1 MVVLVFGETGSIG
14 QFLANRF
21 RSEGKTVIGVSR
33 NFVVDDIP
41 EVEAA
46 IWCQGVNIND
56 KIGEINY
63 ENYSSVIDGNLGY
76 VVRTLDALVKGGKLG
91 AGSRCLVI
99 SSLWQEF
106 SRDNK
111 FSYTVSKAALGGLVR
126 SCSVDLGSRDIF
138 INALLPGPVDN
149 PMTRRNLG
157 SEQIAKLPGF
167 VQLED
172 LWQLARYLC
181 LFNNSTNGQ
190 SIIVDLGFS
199 IKKM

>member
-1 MVVLVFGETGSIG
+1 MAVIVFGETGSIG
-14 QFLANRF
+14 KFLAQKL

-63 ENYSSVIDGNLGY
+63 EKYSEVVDGNLGY
-76 VVRTLDALVKGGKLG
+76 VVRTLDALVKARKL
-91 AGSRCLVI
+91 APGSRCLVI

-106 SRDNK
+106 TRDNK

-126 SCSVDLGSRDIF
+126 SCSVDLGARNIF

-149 PMTRRNLG
+149 PMTRNNLDP
-157 SEQIAKLPGF
+157 EQISKLPGF
-167 VQLED
+167 VHLED
-172 LWQLARYLC
+172 LWQLSRYLC

-199 IKKM
+199 VRKM

>member
-1 MVVLVFGETGSIG
+1 MVVLIFGETGSIG
-14 QFLANRF
+14 RFLCQKF
-21 RSEGKTVIGVSR
+21 REAGKTVTGASR
-33 NFVVDDIP
+33 NFAVDDVP
-41 EVEAA
+41 EIEAA

-63 ENYSSVIDGNLGY
+63 ENYTAVVDGNLGY
-76 VVRTLDALVKGGKLG
+76 VVKTLDALVKAGKLVS
-91 AGSRCLVI
+91 GSRCLVI
-99 SSLWQEF
+99 SSLWQAF

-126 SCSVDLGSRDIF
+126 SCSVDLGSQNIF

-149 PMTRRNLG
+149 PMTRSNLG
-157 SEQIAKLPGF
+157 PEQISKLPGF

-172 LWQLARYLC
+172 LWQLSQYLC

-199 IKKM
+199 IRKM